1 MELKA
6 SCGAA
11 RTLFSPGFIEIEQT
25 QVVPSAKRKIPETT
39 KYRYIE
45 GRYTVFIAIWKSFA
59 VSERIEEEAGKKIV
73 KRIPRKK
80 A

>member
-1 MELKA
+1 MA
-6 SCGAA
+6 S
-11 RTLFSPGFIEIEQT
+11 
-25 QVVPSAKRKIPETT
+25 
-39 KYRYIE
+39 
-45 GRYTVFIAIWKSFA
+45 TVFIAIRKSFA